1 MRAHGEEKLTICIV
15 GCISMEIRGPQRFVI
30 EFSKWLS
37 RRSKKGIVIS
47 GSLKKF
53 VKGIDINDTSMMTS
67 EDEKSVLI
75 RHPHSCIFRVA
86 RTKIILL
93 GS

>member
-1 MRAHGEEKLTICIV
+1 
-15 GCISMEIRGPQRFVI
+15 
-30 EFSKWLS
+30 
-37 RRSKKGIVIS
+37 VIS